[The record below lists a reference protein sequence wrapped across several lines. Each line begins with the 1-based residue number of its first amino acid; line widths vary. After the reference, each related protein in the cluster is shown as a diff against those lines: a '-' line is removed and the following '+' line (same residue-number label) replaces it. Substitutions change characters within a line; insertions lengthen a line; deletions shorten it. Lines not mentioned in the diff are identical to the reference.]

1 MLSQVKKEAIEKME
15 KGIASL
21 KNEFTSLRAGRANPS
36 ILDRIS
42 VEYYGTPTPLNQ
54 LSNIS
59 APEPRMLVIQ
69 PWDSKVIGD
78 IEKAIIKSDL
88 GLNPNN
94 DGKIIRLVIPQLTE
108 ERRKELSKLVRKYGE
123 EAKVVIRNIR
133 RNSNDELKKAEKD
146 SILSEDDLRVA
157 QEEMQKITD
166 EYIEEIDK
174 LIEMK
179 TQEIMEV

>member
-1 MLSQVKKEAIEKME
+1 MLNQVKKEATEKME
-15 KGIASL
+15 KGIESL
-21 KNEFTSLRAGRANPS
+21 KNEFGTLRAGRANPS

-42 VEYYGTPTPLNQ
+42 VEYYGTPTPLSQ

-59 APEPRMLVIQ
+59 TPEPRMLVIQ
-69 PWDSKVIGD
+69 PWDGKIIGD

-88 GLNPNN
+88 GLNPSN

-123 EAKVVIRNIR
+123 DAKVAIRNIR
-133 RNSNDELKKAEKD
+133 RSSNDELKKAEKD
-146 SILSEDDLRVA
+146 SIISEDDLRVA
-157 QEEMQKITD
+157 QDEIQKITD
-166 EYIEEIDK
+166 KYIDK
-174 LIEMK
+174 VDNLIEIK